1 MITKK
6 SILEQ
11 IEKEKL
17 EQLPGNL
24 IEQEVKILS
33 QGMKEDEVKKNQ
45 KSLEEKAK
53 KRIKTGLILN
63 AFGEENKINVS
74 QEEINVEIQLY

>member
-17 EQLPGNL
+17 DQLPGNL

-33 QGMKEDEVKKNQ
+33 QGLKEDEVKKNKKHWRSKQ
-45 KSLEEKAK
+45 KKELK
-53 KRIKTGLILN
+53 L
-63 AFGEENKINVS
+63 V
-74 QEEINVEIQLY
+74 